1 MTMMIAMM
9 HSRAEMTAYTEILL
23 NILPLHQ
30 RLKFILA
37 LRFFV
42 KLKQLVRVSSCW
54 MKKELTTKTHAHNT
68 KKKQHEYRGSCFVCF
83 RVVSWFRSSLS
94 RMNRPLAIDCEQ

>member
-1 MTMMIAMM
+1 VVVDRRCQSAAFMTMMIAMM

-37 LRFFV
+37 PRFFV
-42 KLKQLVRVSSCW
+42 KLKQLIRVSSCS
-54 MKKELTTKTHAHNT
+54 MKK
-68 KKKQHEYRGSCFVCF
+68 S
-83 RVVSWFRSSLS
+83 
-94 RMNRPLAIDCEQ
+94 

>member
-1 MTMMIAMM
+1 VVVGHPVNRRAVFMTMMPAMM

-37 LRFFV
+37 PRFFV
-42 KLKQLVRVSSCW
+42 KL
-54 MKKELTTKTHAHNT
+54 E
-68 KKKQHEYRGSCFVCF
+68 
-83 RVVSWFRSSLS
+83 
-94 RMNRPLAIDCEQ
+94 AIG